1 MELRDSRRLTGPNI
15 LTRRAGAVLDI
26 HVPSEAEADVD
37 AVVDHWGRHIRRMV
51 QALGWD
57 PPDVASRRFH
67 GGLSLWLGAPV
78 DVLYAATEINEW
90 AWEAALASLESKP
103 EPDFD
108 DAVTRLRTELD
119 SEQNPAVL
127 ELQDAAAQRGVAFLW
142 DDDEVSVG
150 MGRRSQCWAS
160 DSVPAPYDIPW
171 DTVGDVPVALITGT
185 NGKTT
190 TVRLLKA
197 MADAAGHT
205 PGLSSTDGCFVE
217 GEEIG
222 SGDYSGPG
230 GARKVLRD
238 PRVDLGLLET
248 ARGGMLRRGLGVERA
263 DVALITNVAED
274 HLGEWGIHD
283 LGELV
288 DTKLIVAQAAEHL
301 VLSADDPNL
310 RQRAEGLSQPITWF
324 SLMEDD
330 AGRRHVQ
337 QAVAALGNIAWVLH
351 DDQVTRLDA
360 QGHHPLLAVAD
371 IPMTLDGAA
380 RHNVA
385 NALAAVAVA
394 HRLGLA
400 DDAIVQGLRQFEAN
414 DTDNPGRLNRFLFG
428 GADGGGADGGG
439 ADGGGAEGEEPVT
452 AIVDFAH
459 NPHGLDA
466 LLDMADALP
475 ARRRCVLVGQAGDRD
490 DEAIREL
497 PRLVW
502 QRRPD
507 LIILKAL
514 THYLR
519 GREEGDVV
527 ALMAD
532 ELRQLGAPDDAVATA
547 PSELDAVRHALA
559 WARPGDLLLLLSHAQ
574 RAEVLELLRRLR
586 ETGWR
591 PGMDLTD

>member
-26 HVPSEAEADVD
+26 HVPTGTEADAATVIE
-37 AVVDHWGRHIRRMV
+37 HWQQNARRMA

-57 PPDVASRRFH
+57 APGLAIRRFH

-90 AWEAALASLESKP
+90 AWEVALATLEGKP
-103 EPDFD
+103 GPDFD
-108 DAVTRLRTELD
+108 DALARLRAEVD
-119 SEQNPAVL
+119 EESNPPVL
-127 ELQDAAAQRGVAFLW
+127 ALQDAAAQHGAAFLW

-150 MGRRSQCWAS
+150 MGRHSRCWPS
-160 DSVPAPYDIPW
+160 DSIPPPEDVDW
-171 DTVGDVPVALITGT
+171 DTVGDIPIALITGT

-197 MADAAGHT
+197 MADAAGRM
-205 PGLSSTDGCFVE
+205 PGLSSTDGCWVE
-217 GEEIG
+217 GEETG

-230 GARKVLRD
+230 GARKILRD
-238 PRVDLGLLET
+238 RRVDLGLLET

-301 VLSADDPNL
+301 VLNADDVNL
-310 RQRAEGLSQPITWF
+310 RQRAEGLSQHITWF
-324 SLMEDD
+324 SWMEDD
-330 AGRRHVQ
+330 AARQ
-337 QAVAALGNIAWVLH
+337 QVEQSVASGAVAWVLQE
-351 DDQVTRLDA
+351 DQLTRLDA
-360 QGHHPLLAVAD
+360 QGSRPLLAVEE
-371 IPMTLDGAA
+371 IPMTLGGAA

-394 HRLGLA
+394 ECLGLS

-414 DTDNPGRLNRFLFG
+414 DADNPGRLNRFTFG
-428 GADGGGADGGG
+428 GAEVGGD
-439 ADGGGAEGEEPVT
+439 EGEDSNEAEQVT

-459 NPHGLDA
+459 NPHGLEA

-475 ARRRCVLVGQAGDRD
+475 AKRRCVLVGQAGDRD
-490 DEAIREL
+490 DDAIREL

-507 LIILKAL
+507 LVILKTL
-514 THYLR
+514 TEHLR

-532 ELRQLGAPDDAVATA
+532 ELRQLGAPDDAIATA
-547 PSELDAVRHALA
+547 PSELDAVRHALT
-559 WARPGDLLLLLSHAQ
+559 WARPGDLLLLISHAQ
-574 RAEVLELLRRLR
+574 RPEVLELLRRLR
-586 ETGWR
+586 GAGWR
-591 PGMDLTD
+591 PGSGLLD

>member
-26 HVPSEAEADVD
+26 HVPPEAEADVD
-37 AVVDHWGRHIRRMV
+37 AVVEHWQRHIRRMT

-57 PPDVASRRFH
+57 PPEVATRRFH

-90 AWEAALASLESKP
+90 AWEAALASLRDEP

-108 DAVTRLRTELD
+108 DAVKRLQAELD

-127 ELQDAAAQRGVAFLW
+127 CLQKAAAQHGASFLW

-150 MGRRSQCWAS
+150 MGHRSLCWAS
-160 DSVPAPYDIPW
+160 DSVPSPDDIQW
-171 DTVGDVPVALITGT
+171 DHVGDVPVALITGT

-301 VLSADDPNL
+301 VLGADDPNL

-324 SLMEDD
+324 SLMEDT
-330 AGRRHVQ
+330 AARRHVEG
-337 QAVAALGNIAWVLH
+337 VAASGSVAWVLH

-371 IPMTLDGAA
+371 IPMTLGGAA

-394 HRLGLA
+394 HRLGLT
-400 DDAIVQGLRQFEAN
+400 DDAIIQGLRQFEAN

-428 GADGGGADGGG
+428 GADSGGAD
-439 ADGGGAEGEEPVT
+439 GEEPVT
-452 AIVDFAH
+452 TIVDFAH

-502 QRRPD
+502 KRRPD

-532 ELRQLGAPDDAVATA
+532 ELRQLGAPDDTVATA

-574 RAEVLELLRRLR
+574 RSEVLELLRRLR
-586 ETGWR
+586 EAGWR